1 VVVVVDCIALLL
13 YLRRENAKRD
23 RLVVNVAAEIG
34 EEEDGLTDVSDLKN
48 PAFRY
53 VY

>member
-1 VVVVVDCIALLL
+1 VVVVVDCIALLV
-13 YLRRENAKRD
+13 YLRRENVKRD
-23 RLVVNVAAEIG
+23 RLGV
-34 EEEDGLTDVSDLKN
+34 DGLEETGEGDDELRDLTDLKN

>member
-1 VVVVVDCIALLL
+1 VVVVVDCIGLLV

-23 RLVVNVAAEIG
+23 RMSEDAATEM
-34 EEEDGLTDVSDLKN
+34 EQEDDGIMDVTDLKN